1 MNGITIVSRRGFLEG
16 VVSAGALILGA
27 PLLKA
32 GEADNASFHPSMY
45 LGIQP
50 DGTVIIVCHRSEM
63 GTGIR
68 SVLPVVAADELDA
81 DWKRVKVEQGI
92 GDQKYG
98 SQETDGPSSI
108 PRFYIPFPQ
117 AGATPRGTLPRP
129 PPAQLR
135 F

>member
-32 GEADNASFHPSMY
+32 GEADNASFHPSVY

-63 GTGIR
+63 GTGMR
-68 SVLPVVAADELDA
+68 SVLPVVAAAELEA
-81 DWKRVKVEQGI
+81 EWQLVKVQ
-92 GDQKYG
+92 QAMAVAKSG
-98 SQETDGPSSI
+98 SE
-108 PRFYIPFPQ
+108 
-117 AGATPRGTLPRP
+117 
-129 PPAQLR
+129 
-135 F
+135 